1 MTGVTGVAEAST
13 RYGLGRWHI
22 DEPAG
27 RAIAQLA
34 IGHGAGG
41 GVEAPDLRVVAAA
54 MVAAGFRVGRFEQPW
69 RVAGRRIAGPPA
81 QLDAAWRES
90 MPVFADPTLPLVVG
104 GRSAG
109 ARVACR
115 TSRSVG
121 ALGVVA
127 LAFPLHPPGRPD
139 KSRVTEL
146 PSVPVLVAQGD
157 RDSFGSAAEVVE
169 SGSGHARL
177 TVLPISGADHSLRV
191 WRRGPIT
198 QGEADEILA
207 LGVRRWASSTLRG
220 NHR

>member
-1 MTGVTGVAEAST
+1 MTEIDEVST
-13 RYGLGRWHI
+13 RHGRGRWHV
-22 DEPAG
+22 DEPMG

-41 GVEAPDLRVVAAA
+41 GVDSPDLDVVARA

-69 RVAGRRIAGPPA
+69 RVAGRRIAGPPG
-81 QLDAAWRES
+81 QLDAAWCDA
-90 MPVFADPTLPLVVG
+90 MPAFVNPGLPLVVG

-115 TSRSVG
+115 TSGSVG
-121 ALGVVA
+121 ALAVVA

-139 KSRVTEL
+139 KSRAAEL
-146 PSVPVLVAQGD
+146 PGLPVLVAQGD
-157 RDSFGSAAEVVE
+157 RDSFGSADDVLAA
-169 SGSGHARL
+169 GSGLAGL
-177 TVLPISGADHSLRV
+177 SVLPLPGADHALRV
-191 WRRGPIT
+191 WVKGPIT

-207 LGVRRWASSTLRG
+207 LGVRRWALAAVRG